1 MSPQL
6 NPINSQ
12 LIPAQ
17 RLTSY
22 SLRFALILS
31 CQLRL
36 GPLCDLFFADFPTK
50 MLRAFIISPK
60 VPQIPL
66 ISSYLILLA

>member
-1 MSPQL
+1 
-6 NPINSQ
+6 
-12 LIPAQ
+12 
-17 RLTSY
+17 
-22 SLRFALILS
+22 
-31 CQLRL
+31 
-36 GPLCDLFFADFPTK
+36 